1 MSQTLH
7 DFSAAV
13 ESIISVNR
21 DSEQGFR
28 AAADAVADPALK
40 RMFVELSAQRA
51 SFASEIQDA
60 IRKLGF
66 EPPNPLGTTGTL
78 HGVWISFKGA
88 VLANKDHA
96 ALVEAERGEDQSV
109 KAYQAGLAMILQSEL
124 QGLIGR
130 QFAAIQTSHERI
142 RTLRD
147 LTAPPPAPAETTAPA
162 PASAP
167 PVAAAPEPVGKT

>member
-13 ESIISVNR
+13 ESLISVNR

-28 AAADAVADPALK
+28 AATDAVADPALK
-40 RMFVELSAQRA
+40 RIFIELSAQRA

-96 ALVEAERGEDQSV
+96 ALVEAERGEDQAV
-109 KAYQAGLAMILQSEL
+109 KAYRAALAMILQSEL
-124 QGLIGR
+124 QGVIGR
-130 QFAAIQTSHERI
+130 QFAAIQTSHDRI

-147 LTAPPPAPAETTAPA
+147 QTAPPPPVPAETTTPA

-167 PVAAAPEPVGKT
+167 PEAPEPVGKA